1 MITRPHGVAEQIFW
15 ILSKDI
21 IETKFQ
27 SKYERNWMHISPK
40 LKLSRFMCFNKLIIH
55 GFLCCSLFLEW
66 VHLGANALGI
76 QLVSLIPSK
85 YLSFRKIWG
94 PPWIHISDQYLH
106 CLLTTGPRKMTNLNV
121 FCLISRIDA
130 VNTCKK
136 RFSWPFSWVWVI
148 CFCLYCTGRHLLLLV
163 ST

>member
-1 MITRPHGVAEQIFW
+1 MITRPHRVAEQIFW

-106 CLLTTGPRKMTNLNV
+106 CLLKVARKNYIHSLSLYMWEDFSSCV
-121 FCLISRIDA
+121 KSISEKQTVLRNS
-130 VNTCKK
+130 V
-136 RFSWPFSWVWVI
+136 R
-148 CFCLYCTGRHLLLLV
+148 
-163 ST
+163 